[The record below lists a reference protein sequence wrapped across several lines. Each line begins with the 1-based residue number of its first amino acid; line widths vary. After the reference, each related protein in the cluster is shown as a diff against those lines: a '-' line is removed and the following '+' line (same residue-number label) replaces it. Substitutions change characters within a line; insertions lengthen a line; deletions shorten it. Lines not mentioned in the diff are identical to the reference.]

1 MTRTIFS
8 CLLASAILLA
18 QQPLTNEDVLKLAK
32 AGMNDD
38 VLISM
43 MQQNPGNYS
52 TTPDSVIAVKTA
64 GISDKVIAAIVT
76 TSTSPAAGTAK
87 AEALLLQDATPVKLR
102 LTRNL
107 SSADC
112 KAGNSVGCLNI
123 SETGMGIEAP
133 DLMKA
138 PRFNDY
144 RLKAGRFL
152 YD

>member
-1 MTRTIFS
+1 M
-8 CLLASAILLA
+8 
-18 QQPLTNEDVLKLAK
+18 AK
-32 AGMNDD
+32 AGMRDD

-107 SSADC
+107 SSTDC
-112 KAGNSVGCLNI
+112 KAGDSVACLNI

-133 DLMKA
+133 DPMKA
-138 PRFNDY
+138 Q
-144 RLKAGRFL
+144 RLNQVP
-152 YD
+152 